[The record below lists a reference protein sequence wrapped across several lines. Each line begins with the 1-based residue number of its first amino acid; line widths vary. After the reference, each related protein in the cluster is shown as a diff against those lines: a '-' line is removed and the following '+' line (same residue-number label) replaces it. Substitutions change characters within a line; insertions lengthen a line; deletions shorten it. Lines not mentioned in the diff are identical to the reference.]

1 MMELGLGTTPML
13 RVLALLISAVP
24 RASAYTPWNL
34 ESDYFTSTL
43 VGGNMGDLDGRQTNA
58 LFNRPDGLAIDEQA
72 QELYIAD
79 RGNHRIRR
87 VRIGHPDAS
96 DYVTTFVGWY
106 QGFADGFGT
115 NARFDEPIGLA
126 VDGYTR
132 LLFVADSANMV
143 IRQVDLN
150 TARVTTL
157 AGSPGVQGFVNG
169 RGGAA
174 AFSMPAGLALAL
186 HSRQLFVCDPYNHA
200 VRVVNVVTREVRTL
214 AGSGIQGSAD
224 GRGEIA
230 SFELPHA
237 VAVDAD
243 ERTVYVAERSPRVRA
258 IETAY
263 EPASTT
269 TVSTGGGSPPPQQ
282 VRFNLTNGTGMSAP
296 PPPPIN
302 RNPFSPR
309 VSTLVDDS
317 GPSSANLQEV
327 SGIAYAYDWP
337 GGGLVLADSRRN
349 RLYIVSL
356 TMSGSGLS
364 RWALRRRLSQ
374 DVAEDD
380 AQDGAPSPSQSV
392 AEDDAPS
399 PSEDVSDGGSGGLSS
414 SSGRQLMHRLTTNA
428 TAARLFGTNATLG
441 HLNPCD
447 AFDFATWLNSGAN
460 GTNPVTVLAAALSAA
475 QATNNTNMTRALA
488 NCTVY
493 APPPPPYVSPYER
506 AVSAATRVCAHGMDA
521 PEGETCHPTLRLLA
535 GSTPGLMDGMN
546 VNTRFYRPR
555 GLALDPS
562 TQLLYV
568 ADSYNH
574 RVRLIDLTDVVVTG
588 EGRPETDSERMVRA
602 FRQNFAFIIMI
613 IVGGLGFA
621 LCTFLCC
628 RYFPLCPWA
637 KERYHQE
644 QLRKMR
650 MGSRA

>member
-1 MMELGLGTTPML
+1 MSIQLTFSHKMEALGLCTTPKL

-115 NARFDEPIGLA
+115 NARFDEPISLA

-174 AFSMPAGLALAL
+174 AFSRPAGLALAL

-214 AGSGIQGSAD
+214 AGSGLEGSAD

-230 SFELPHA
+230 SFKLPHA

-269 TVSTGGGSPPPQQ
+269 TVSTGGGSRAA
-282 VRFNLTNGTGMSAP
+282 VALTTGVALGH
-296 PPPPIN
+296 
-302 RNPFSPR
+302 RR
-309 VSTLVDDS
+309 
-317 GPSSANLQEV
+317 ARAQE
-327 SGIAYAYDWP
+327 
-337 GGGLVLADSRRN
+337 
-349 RLYIVSL
+349 
-356 TMSGSGLS
+356 
-364 RWALRRRLSQ
+364 RLSQ
-374 DVAEDD
+374 RMRRE
-380 AQDGAPSPSQSV
+380 
-392 AEDDAPS
+392 
-399 PSEDVSDGGSGGLSS
+399 
-414 SSGRQLMHRLTTNA
+414 RLTDA
-428 TAARLFGTNATLG
+428 VGAAEQVGVV
-441 HLNPCD
+441 D
-447 AFDFATWLNSGAN
+447 
-460 GTNPVTVLAAALSAA
+460 PVAGE
-475 QATNNTNMTRALA
+475 RALQRLDSLDLTL
-488 NCTVY
+488 NLGQ
-493 APPPPPYVSPYER
+493 R
-506 AVSAATRVCAHGMDA
+506 HG
-521 PEGETCHPTLRLLA
+521 
-535 GSTPGLMDGMN
+535 
-546 VNTRFYRPR
+546 RPR
-555 GLALDPS
+555 ETRGLRTCIARS
-562 TQLLYV
+562 
-568 ADSYNH
+568 S
-574 RVRLIDLTDVVVTG
+574 
-588 EGRPETDSERMVRA
+588 
-602 FRQNFAFIIMI
+602 
-613 IVGGLGFA
+613 
-621 LCTFLCC
+621 
-628 RYFPLCPWA
+628 
-637 KERYHQE
+637 
-644 QLRKMR
+644 
-650 MGSRA
+650 